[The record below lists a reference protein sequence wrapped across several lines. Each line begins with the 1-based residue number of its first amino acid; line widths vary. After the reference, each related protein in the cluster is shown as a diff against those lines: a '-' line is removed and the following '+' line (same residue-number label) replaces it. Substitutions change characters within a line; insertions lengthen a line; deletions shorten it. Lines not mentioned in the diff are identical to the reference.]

1 MPRFAQG
8 KYNLKNPS
16 KYLGNSSPLYR
27 SSWEFTMMKFCDEHT
42 SIVQWASESVKIP
55 YRNPLTG
62 KNTIYVPDFLIQ
74 YTDKKGKTQTELIE
88 IKPANQA
95 IKENLGRSNKNRAYF
110 IVNQAKWLAAKIW
123 CKQQGITFR
132 VITENDIFHYGA
144 RR

>member
-1 MPRFAQG
+1 
-8 KYNLKNPS
+8 
-16 KYLGNSSPLYR
+16 LYR